1 MKSYSQPRAMFAIT
15 KASLHAIFRSP
26 SAVVFGFAFPFI
38 FILVF
43 GFMGNNGSFQNYK
56 IAVNPKS
63 DTANELYRA
72 IEKARGVIIKK
83 YPDSLSLDKDL
94 EGGKIAGIIN
104 IQKNTSGNPPY
115 IFTLKST
122 TSSND
127 KWPQFKA
134 LVESIINNISNQ
146 KYPGRPVYA
155 DFDFNF
161 MRDIAV
167 IRKYKS
173 IDFIL
178 PGQLGFSL
186 LASGVFGVAFM
197 FFNLRNTLVLK
208 RFFATPISRTYI
220 ILGEMFSRV
229 LFQMLTAVVIIL
241 AGYYLFDFTLIKG
254 FETFMELLIL
264 SFIGL
269 VVFMGMG
276 FIVSGIAKNDST
288 IPPFANIITLPQFLI
303 CGTFFPIDV
312 FPKWLQWIAQAL
324 PLTHLNNALRDVA
337 FEGNNLWNEK
347 WEIGIL
353 LLWGIVVYG
362 VAVKVFKWE

>member
-1 MKSYSQPRAMFAIT
+1 MLAIT
-15 KASLHAIFRSP
+15 RSSLRAILRSP
-26 SAVVFGFAFPFI
+26 SSVIFGFAFPLI

-43 GFMGNNGSFQNYK
+43 GFMGNNGMRMTFK
-56 IAVNPKS
+56 IAVDS
-63 DTANELYRA
+63 RADTTNELYRA
-72 IEKARGVIIKK
+72 LENNESIIINK
-83 YPDSLSLDKDL
+83 YPDSSLLKKDL
-94 EGGKIAGIIN
+94 QSGRLAGIIN
-104 IQKNTSGNPPY
+104 IQKNFSGKPPY
-115 IFTLKST
+115 VFTFRST

-134 LVESIINNISNQ
+134 LVESIINKVSND

-161 MRDIAV
+161 PRDIAV
-167 IRKYKS
+167 IRKYKT

-186 LASGVFGVAFM
+186 LASGVFGIAFT
-197 FFNLRNTLVLK
+197 FFSLRNTLVLK

-229 LFQMLTAVVIIL
+229 TFQMLTAVVIIL
-241 AGYYLFDFTLIKG
+241 AGYYLFDFTLIYG
-254 FETFMELLIL
+254 LETFIELLAL

-276 FIVSGIAKNDST
+276 FIVSGVAKNDNT
-288 IPPFANIITLPQFLI
+288 IPPFANLITLPQFLI

-312 FPKWLQWIAQAL
+312 FPKWLQWIAQIM

-337 FEGNNLWNEK
+337 FNGANLWDER
-347 WEIGIL
+347 WEVSIL
-353 LLWGIVVYG
+353 LLWGVVVYTI
-362 VAVKVFKWE
+362 AVKVFKWE

>member
-1 MKSYSQPRAMFAIT
+1 MLAIT
-15 KASLHAIFRSP
+15 RYSLHAILRSP
-26 SAVVFGFAFPFI
+26 SSVIFGFAFPLI

-43 GFMGNNGSFQNYK
+43 GFMGDNGTRMTFKIAVDSRADTTNELYKALENNGSIIINKY
-56 IAVNPKS
+56 S
-63 DTANELYRA
+63 DS
-72 IEKARGVIIKK
+72 
-83 YPDSLSLDKDL
+83 SLLKKDL
-94 EGGKIAGIIN
+94 QSGKLAGIID
-104 IQKNTSGNPPY
+104 IQKNTSEKPPY
-115 IFTLKST
+115 IFTFRST

-134 LVESIINNISNQ
+134 LVESIINKLSNN

-161 MRDIAV
+161 LRDIAV
-167 IRKYKS
+167 IRKYKT

-186 LASGVFGVAFM
+186 LASGVFGIAFT
-197 FFNLRNTLVLK
+197 FFSLRNTLVLK

-229 LFQMLTAVVIIL
+229 TFQMLTAVVIIL
-241 AGYYLFDFTLIKG
+241 AGYYLFDFTLIYG
-254 FETFMELLIL
+254 FETFIELLVL

-276 FIVSGIAKNDST
+276 FIVSGVAKNDST
-288 IPPFANIITLPQFLI
+288 IPPFANLITLPQFLI

-312 FPKWLQWIAQAL
+312 FPKWLQWVAQIM
-324 PLTHLNNALRDVA
+324 PLTHLNNALRDIA
-337 FEGNNLWNEK
+337 FNGNNLWDER
-347 WEIGIL
+347 WEMSIL
-353 LLWGIVVYG
+353 LLWGIVVYAI
-362 VAVKVFKWE
+362 AVRVFKWE

>member
-1 MKSYSQPRAMFAIT
+1 MFAIT
-15 KASLHAIFRSP
+15 RSSLRAILRSP
-26 SAVVFGFAFPFI
+26 SSVIFGFAFPLI

-43 GFMGNNGSFQNYK
+43 GFMGNNGMRMTFK
-56 IAVNPKS
+56 IAVDS
-63 DTANELYRA
+63 RADTTNELYTA
-72 IEKARGVIIKK
+72 LENNESIIINK
-83 YPDSLSLDKDL
+83 YPDSLLLKKDL
-94 EGGKIAGIIN
+94 QSGKLAGIID
-104 IQKNTSGNPPY
+104 IQKNTSEKPPY
-115 IFTLKST
+115 IFTFKST

-134 LVESIINNISNQ
+134 LVESIINKVSNN
-146 KYPGRPVYA
+146 KYPGRPIYA

-161 MRDIAV
+161 LRDIAV
-167 IRKYKS
+167 IRKYKT

-186 LASGVFGVAFM
+186 LASGVFGIAFT
-197 FFNLRNTLVLK
+197 FFSLRNTLVLK

-229 LFQMLTAVVIIL
+229 TFQMLTAVVIIL
-241 AGYYLFDFTLIKG
+241 AGYYLFDFTLIYG
-254 FETFMELLIL
+254 FETFIELLAL

-276 FIVSGIAKNDST
+276 FIVSGVAKNDNT
-288 IPPFANIITLPQFLI
+288 IPPFANLITLPQFLI

-312 FPKWLQWIAQAL
+312 FPKWLQWIAQIM

-337 FEGNNLWNEK
+337 FNGNNLWDER
-347 WEIGIL
+347 WEISIL
-353 LLWGIVVYG
+353 LLWGIVVYAI
-362 VAVKVFKWE
+362 AVKVFKWE